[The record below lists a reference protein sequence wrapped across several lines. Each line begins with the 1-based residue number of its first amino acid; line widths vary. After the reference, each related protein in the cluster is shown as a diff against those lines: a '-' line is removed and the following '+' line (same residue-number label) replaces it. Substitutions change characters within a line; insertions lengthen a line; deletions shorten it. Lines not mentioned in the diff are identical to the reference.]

1 MKNPQVGR
9 GTVAALVREKLYM
22 TSDRQADHLVNT
34 VTDSIVQ
41 VIRDNIDTDGFEL
54 KLPSFGKF
62 VVRHKRGKRRPIR
75 LTRKIQL
82 TADKRKVKFLPLAK
96 FRELEAWPKDS

>member
-9 GTVAALVREKLYM
+9 GTVAALVRTKLHLP
-22 TSDRQADHLVNT
+22 SDRQADHLVNT

-41 VIRDNIDTDGFEL
+41 VMRDNIDTDGFEL

-62 VVRHKRGKRRPIR
+62 VVRHKRGKRRLIR
-75 LTRKIQL
+75 LTGKILL
-82 TADKRKVKFLPLAK
+82 TADKRKVKFLPLSK
-96 FRELEAWPKDS
+96 FRELEAWPNDS

>member
-9 GTVAALVREKLYM
+9 GTVAALVREKLNM
-22 TSDRQADHLVNT
+22 TSDRQADHLVKT

-41 VIRDNIDTDGFEL
+41 VMRDNIDTDGFEL

-62 VVRHKRGKRRPIR
+62 VVRHKRGKRRLIR
-75 LTRKIQL
+75 LTGKIQL
-82 TADKRKVKFLPLAK
+82 TADKRKVKFLPPAK
-96 FRELEAWPKDS
+96 FRELETWPKSS

>member
-9 GTVAALVREKLYM
+9 KTVTALVRTKLNLP
-22 TSDRQADHLVNT
+22 SDRQADHLVNT

-41 VIRDNIDTDGFEL
+41 VMRDNIDTDGFEL

-62 VVRHKRGKRRPIR
+62 VVRHKRGKRRLIR
-75 LTRKIQL
+75 LTGKIQL

>member
-9 GTVAALVREKLYM
+9 GTIAALVREKLYM

-34 VTDSIVQ
+34 VIDSIVQ
-41 VIRDNIDTDGFEL
+41 VMRDNIDTNGFEL

-62 VVRHKRGKRRPIR
+62 VVRHKRGKRRLIR
-75 LTRKIQL
+75 LTGKIQL
-82 TADKRKVKFLPLAK
+82 TANKRKVKFLPLAK
-96 FRELEAWPKDS
+96 FRELEAWPESS

>member
-1 MKNPQVGR
+1 MKNPQIGR
-9 GTVAALVREKLYM
+9 GTVAALVREKLNM

-41 VIRDNIDTDGFEL
+41 VMRDNIDTDGFEL
-54 KLPSFGKF
+54 RLPSFGKF
-62 VVRHKRGKRRPIR
+62 VVRHKRGKRRLIR
-75 LTRKIQL
+75 LTGKIQL
-82 TADKRKVKFLPLAK
+82 TADKRRVKFLPLAK

>member
-1 MKNPQVGR
+1 
-9 GTVAALVREKLYM
+9 M
-22 TSDRQADHLVNT
+22 TSDRQADHLFNT

-54 KLPSFGKF
+54 KLPGFGKF
-62 VVRHKRGKRRPIR
+62 VVRHKRGKRRLIR
-75 LTRKIQL
+75 LTGKIQL

-96 FRELEAWPKDS
+96 FRELEAWPKSS

>member
-9 GTVAALVREKLYM
+9 GTVAALVRNKLNM

-41 VIRDNIDTDGFEL
+41 VMRDNIDTDGFEL
-54 KLPSFGKF
+54 RLPSFGKF
-62 VVRHKRGKRRPIR
+62 VVRHKQGKRRLIR
-75 LTRKIQL
+75 LTGKIQL

-96 FRELEAWPKDS
+96 FRELEAWPKSS

>member
-9 GTVAALVREKLYM
+9 KTVTALVRTKLNLP
-22 TSDRQADHLVNT
+22 SDRQADRLVNT

-41 VIRDNIDTDGFEL
+41 VIRENIETNGFEL
-54 KLPSFGKF
+54 RLPSFGKF
-62 VVRHKRGKRRPIR
+62 VVRHKQGKRRLIR
-75 LTRKIQL
+75 LTGKIQL

-96 FRELEAWPKDS
+96 FRALESWPSNS

>member
-9 GTVAALVREKLYM
+9 KAVAALVRTKLNLP
-22 TSDRQADHLVNT
+22 SDRQADHLVNT

-41 VIRDNIDTDGFEL
+41 VIRENIDTNGFEL

-62 VVRHKRGKRRPIR
+62 VVRHKRGRRRLIR
-75 LTRKIQL
+75 LTGKIQL
-82 TADKRKVKFLPLAK
+82 TADKRKVKFLPLSK
-96 FRELEAWPKDS
+96 FREMEAWPSNS

>member
-1 MKNPQVGR
+1 MNNPQVGR

-41 VIRDNIDTDGFEL
+41 VIRENIDTNGFEL

-62 VVRHKRGKRRPIR
+62 VVRHKRGKRRLIR
-75 LTRKIQL
+75 LTGKIQL

-96 FRELEAWPKDS
+96 FRALEAWPSNS